1 MILEHCRQNG
11 LHKKKKKSQQFIF
24 PQHSDRINNNFIKLI
39 MAQNPATQWEIL
51 VNQLTE
57 LNMDTTTYQNYRL
70 KNK

>member
-1 MILEHCRQNG
+1 MVHI
-11 LHKKKKKSQQFIF
+11 KKIKNKIQQFIF